1 MATMRRYPAE
11 IELADENLIA
21 FLFIFFWNFQYA
33 IKNKTKQ
40 KTFEKMIVSR
50 HRTKYN
56 AKLDL

>member
-33 IKNKTKQ
+33 IKKKTK
-40 KTFEKMIVSR
+40 
-50 HRTKYN
+50 TKN
-56 AKLDL
+56 IWENDRFTTPDKI